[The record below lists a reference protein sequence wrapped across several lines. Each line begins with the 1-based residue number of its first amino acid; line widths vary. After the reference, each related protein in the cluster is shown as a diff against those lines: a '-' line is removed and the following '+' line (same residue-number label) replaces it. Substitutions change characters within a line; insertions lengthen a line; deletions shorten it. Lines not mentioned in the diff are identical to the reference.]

1 MELDEQKY
9 RVNLKTLHI
18 LLTLSFINTGMYLLS
33 GLISTTMLPSM
44 SQYYN
49 ANSSLFPDEFGI
61 LLERALNIPQWY
73 YLLGVVLDAASIVG
87 LILMWRLRKNGF
99 HCYTLSKLLL
109 IMLPVLFLDRSYVG
123 VGNIMIAVLFI
134 AYYFFLMKSLNT
146 FDENGST
153 QILSSDNDN
162 SSESSSSEQ

>member
-18 LLTLSFINTGMYLLS
+18 LLILSFINTGMYLLS
-33 GLISTTMLPSM
+33 GLISATMLPSM
-44 SQYYN
+44 SQYYHDN
-49 ANSSLFPDEFGI
+49 ASLFPEEFGI
-61 LLERALNIPQWY
+61 LLERALSIPQWY

-109 IMLPVLFLDRSYVG
+109 IMLPMLFLDRSYVG
-123 VGNIMIAVLFI
+123 VGNIMIAILFI
-134 AYYFFLMKSLNT
+134 AYYFILMKSLNT
-146 FDENGST
+146 FDGNNST
-153 QILSSDNDN
+153 QMPTSTDDI